1 MSPSA
6 PTLYQ
11 TEVADISLT
20 TVAVLITAF
29 RLCVR
34 TRQKRLGI
42 DDAWAAIAM
51 IFDFTLLLADCLYLQ
66 DYKKYPQS
74 TRIALYYIV
83 AQSFYGVVWSS
94 KLSMLFTIVRLT
106 IPGRFRRFLLCTVA
120 FFGIIWALLFSQL
133 WWICETETGWK
144 TQTLP
149 QCDLGRRIAITQMT
163 TDVLADVVLIIAPFS
178 LIYKVRLS
186 RSQKVRILAVFST
199 SAVTTIV
206 SLTHAYYIL
215 SGGGLRE
222 VMAGI
227 VECSMSLIVVNL
239 SVVVAFIFRLSS
251 DDNSPSS
258 PTPIVTFGGQRR
270 TRVAV
275 AVESTTIV
283 LQDLSESRHHAM
295 KRSDDDEVTLHN
307 RERKQ
312 EKDWC

>member
-1 MSPSA
+1 
-6 PTLYQ
+6 
-11 TEVADISLT
+11 
-20 TVAVLITAF
+20 
-29 RLCVR
+29 
-34 TRQKRLGI
+34 
-42 DDAWAAIAM
+42 M
-51 IFDFTLLLADCLYLQ
+51 IFDFALLLADCLYLQ

-74 TRIALYYIV
+74 SRIALYYIV
-83 AQSFYGVVWSS
+83 SQSFYGVVWSS

-133 WWICETETGWK
+133 WWICETEPDWK
-144 TQTLP
+144 KQPLP
-149 QCDLGRRIAITQMT
+149 QCDLGGRIAITQMI
-163 TDVLADVVLIIAPFS
+163 TDVLADVILIVAPFS

-251 DDNSPSS
+251 DDDSPST
-258 PTPIVTFGGQRR
+258 PTPMVTFGGQRR

-283 LQDLSESRHHAM
+283 LQDLSESRHHTM
-295 KRSDDDEVTLHN
+295 KRSDDDDVTLHN

-312 EKDWC
+312 EKEWC